1 MKQTLLLTALL
12 LLPCLA
18 SAGSAPAD
26 RSRSAAPA
34 PQQTAAT
41 PSAAVRTLSARDI
54 PTLVQAPT
62 HGARLIALWSLDC
75 TYCEPNLQALAALQR
90 AHPKDF
96 QLVTVATD
104 SIEQHAAIMTR
115 LRQAGVATYP
125 ARAYAEASPDR
136 LNFLLDPK
144 WGGETPRVLM
154 IRADGTRVGV
164 SGELTPAQ
172 LKKLLNA
179 SNAASPAVAFDK
191 KVEAE
196 TKPERL
202 GFAFDLAFQEWA
214 QERAALPGAPVRR

>member
-1 MKQTLLLTALL
+1 MKHTLLLTGLL
-12 LLPCLA
+12 LLPWLA

-26 RSRSAAPA
+26 RSRSAAQ
-34 PQQTAAT
+34 QQTAAT
-41 PSAAVRTLSARDI
+41 PSAAVLALSARDI

-90 AHPKDF
+90 AHPKDL

-104 SIEQHAAIMTR
+104 SIEQRAAIMTR

-125 ARAYAEASPDR
+125 ARAYAEATPDR
-136 LNFLLDPK
+136 LNFLLDPQ

-172 LKKLLNA
+172 LKKL
-179 SNAASPAVAFDK
+179 
-191 KVEAE
+191 
-196 TKPERL
+196 
-202 GFAFDLAFQEWA
+202 Q
-214 QERAALPGAPVRR
+214 